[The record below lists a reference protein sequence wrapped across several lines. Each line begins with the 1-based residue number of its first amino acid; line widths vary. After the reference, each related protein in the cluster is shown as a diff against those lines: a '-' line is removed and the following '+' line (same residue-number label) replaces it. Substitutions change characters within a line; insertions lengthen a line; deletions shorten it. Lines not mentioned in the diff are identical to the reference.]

1 MANTVIGASVEVQY
15 ESVGQMRKAIKE
27 ATSDLIAMQEQFGKT
42 SPQAMAAAQKIA
54 ELKDRIQDAKEQAD
68 LFDPGNKFKA
78 FSNAASQVAAGFS
91 AVQGAMALVGVES
104 DDLQKQLVKVQGAMA
119 LSQGLSQLGEL
130 GKAFDEL
137 KIVGVR
143 AFNALKGAIGSTG
156 IGLLVIAAG
165 TIVAYW
171 DDIKAA
177 VTGYNAELDKANRK
191 NQENLKTLDFEIQ
204 KIEKSRDTR
213 KAQGQTE
220 QQINKLLLDR
230 YIKQAEIEAN
240 SLKNLKAQREL
251 QIAAAQRNQNIVRN
265 ITRFAIEAQ
274 AAVYRIIGGPLDLL
288 IITANK
294 VSEVLGFGKITT
306 FSINEEITKMSKG
319 LSEAAAQKLFDP
331 KEVDENI
338 NKAELA
344 ALEAQNKVDQLRTE
358 MNASQNKSDKKNNAD
373 KEKIDQDEL
382 RRKQEAAELEKKIN
396 EDLAKSKLDERNKE
410 LFDLKKTYD
419 EQKKILED
427 NGKSTAALTEL
438 YKSQEFAIN
447 KKYDDEE
454 KKRQDELRLQKE
466 KLKEEELKK
475 QKEKSDKDIQRL
487 DEEFK
492 NQEFNLEKQRSIL
505 DKQALIFKNQLDQKL
520 ITEEEY
526 NTKIKGLAKERT
538 TIAEKEAAARI
549 QLARG
554 IGDALGALSD
564 IVGKETAAGKALAIA
579 QATIN
584 TFLGITE
591 VWKAKSVLPEPFNTA
606 SKIAATITTAAGGF
620 GAVRGILKTK
630 VPGRASGGGNVPSM
644 PSIGGAAPLTP
655 GLGATAT
662 AQALN
667 AEAINNL
674 GNTAL
679 RAYVMNSD
687 IQNNSQRNAYLQRNA
702 RIG

>member
-1 MANTVIGASVEVQY
+1 MANTTVGASVEVEY
-15 ESVGQMRKAIKE
+15 KSIGEMRKAIKQ
-27 ATSDLIAMQEQFGKT
+27 ATSDLVVMQEQFGKT
-42 SPQAMAAAQKIA
+42 SPQAMEAARKIA
-54 ELKDRIQDAKEQAD
+54 TLKDRIQDAKEQAD

-91 AVQGAMALVGVES
+91 AVQGAMALVGDES
-104 DDLQKQLVKVQGAMA
+104 EDLQKTLVKVQGAMA
-119 LSQGLSQLGEL
+119 LSQGLSQLGDL

-143 AFNALKGAIGSTG
+143 AFTALKGAIGSTG

-191 NQENLKTLDFEIQ
+191 SQENLKTLDFEVE
-204 KIEKSRDTR
+204 KIEKSRDSR

-220 QQINKLLLDR
+220 EQINKLLLKR
-230 YIKQAEIEAN
+230 AVQQAEETAAIFQRM
-240 SLKNLKAQREL
+240 KAQRDAE
-251 QIAAAQRNQNIVRN
+251 IAASKRNYNIVKN

-288 IITANK
+288 IMTANK
-294 VSEVLGFGKITT
+294 VSEVLGFGQITT

-344 ALEAQNKVDQLRTE
+344 SLEAQNRVDKLRAE
-358 MNASQNKSDKKNNAD
+358 MNADQNKADKKNAED
-373 KEKIDQDEL
+373 KAKIDQDEL
-382 RRKQEAAELEKKIN
+382 NRKKEAAELEKRIN
-396 EDLAKSKLDERNKE
+396 EDLTKSKLSERDKE
-410 LFDLKKTYD
+410 LFDLKKKYD
-419 EQKKILED
+419 EEKKILED
-427 NGKSTAALTEL
+427 NKLSTVALTEL
-438 YKSQEFAIN
+438 YKSQEADIN

-454 KKRQDELRLQKE
+454 DKRQYELRE
-466 KLKEEELKK
+466 KLKERNKKYREDDLAK
-475 QKEKSDKDIQRL
+475 QKEYNKQLEEADKALYDAKFAAASAGFEL
-487 DEEFK
+487 LAALAGK
-492 NQEFNLEKQRSIL
+492 NEKLANIIFAVEKAVAIAKIVVDTQKEIASYYAAGAANPINAIAPGAGIAIAT
-505 DKQALIFKNQLDQKL
+505 KQALAAKIRAGVSIASIIATSIAKYKKGG
-520 ITEEEY
+520 
-526 NTKIKGLAKERT
+526 NTSTGP
-538 TIAEKEAAARI
+538 
-549 QLARG
+549 
-554 IGDALGALSD
+554 
-564 IVGKETAAGKALAIA
+564 
-579 QATIN
+579 
-584 TFLGITE
+584 
-591 VWKAKSVLPEPFNTA
+591 LPT
-606 SKIAATITTAAGGF
+606 
-620 GAVRGILKTK
+620 
-630 VPGRASGGGNVPSM
+630 SGGG
-644 PSIGGAAPLTP
+644 GGQTTAPIAP

-667 AEAINNL
+667 AQAINAL